1 MVIGIDATL
10 LRPDRTT
17 GVERY
22 ALGLLRGLAALL
34 APDEVVMFV
43 RPDAPPHVLSLP
55 FRRRVA
61 PLRARVPVDQ
71 VWLPL
76 AARAAGVDLLHTL
89 AFPTPVLWRGPA
101 AMTVH
106 DATPWLFPEVV
117 SKGMRLYYRPL
128 FPQALARAAAVFTV
142 SRASRRDLATVAHV
156 AAERIHV
163 TPNGVDAR
171 FLGVSPP
178 PAPPR
183 PYLLAV
189 GTLEPRKNLGVLVEA
204 FRLLR
209 RAGRE
214 LQLVIAGRTG
224 WGGAPQLAE
233 LAPHVRLAGYVE
245 DGRLPS
251 LYAGAACFVQPSR
264 YEGFGLALA
273 EAMAAGVPTVV
284 SEIAAH
290 REVAGHTARY
300 APPDDPAAFAAQI
313 AGALDD
319 RLGTARRVSAARVRV
334 RRFTW
339 DACAARTATVYRT
352 LLGRSPDASRRPPF
366 PVGARAR
373 EIDAASP
380 R

>member
-22 ALGLLRGLAALL
+22 ALGLLRGLAGRLD
-34 APDEVVMFV
+34 PDEVVMFV
-43 RPDAPPHVLSLP
+43 RPDAPPEVLSLP

-61 PLRARVPVDQ
+61 PLTARIPVDQ
-71 VWLPL
+71 IWLPR
-76 AARAAGVDLLHTL
+76 AARAARVDLLHTL

-106 DATPWLFPEVV
+106 DATPWLFPDVV

-128 FPQALARAAAVFTV
+128 FPQALSRATAVFTV
-142 SRASRRDLATVAHV
+142 SHASRRDLAAVARV
-156 AAERIHV
+156 AVERIHV

-171 FLGVSPP
+171 FLRASPP

-189 GTLEPRKNLGVLVEA
+189 GTVEPRKNLGVLVDA

-209 RAGRE
+209 RAGRD

-224 WGGAPQLAE
+224 WGGPPELAE

-251 LYAGAACFVQPSR
+251 LYAGASCFVQPSR

-290 REVAGHTARY
+290 REVAGLTARY
-300 APPDDPAAFAAQI
+300 APSGDPAAFAAQI
-313 AGALDD
+313 AAALDD
-319 RLGTARRVSAARVRV
+319 RRGTARRVSAARVRV

-339 DACAARTATVYRT
+339 EACAERTATVYRT
-352 LLGRSPDASRRPPF
+352 LLGPSAVASRRPPF
-366 PVGARAR
+366 PPGMRPG
-373 EIDAASP
+373 EIGAASP